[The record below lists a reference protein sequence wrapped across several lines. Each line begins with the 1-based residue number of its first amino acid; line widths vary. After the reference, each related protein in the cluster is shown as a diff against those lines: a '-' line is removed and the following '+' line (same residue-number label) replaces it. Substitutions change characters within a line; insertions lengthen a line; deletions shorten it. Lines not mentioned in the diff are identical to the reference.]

1 MVTMV
6 NLTGK
11 KQNKSLVTNIKK
23 RKKMTTGC
31 SGTLSLART
40 HIQTASKRLMYTDL
54 CVHQGAAI
62 TDRCEVHYRYNRSH
76 DPSLPTQT
84 SFLQRDSSREYL
96 KIQTKKERWEYKHL
110 CVQCDLRLLQMNA
123 NINFKFAVIIPS
135 SVPQK
140 LKNNLERRS
149 VCECAGK
156 LNSHPSALFCTLSQ
170 RKLQRQ
176 YSPQCTMASYSNP
189 LHLH

>member
-1 MVTMV
+1 MIYKDQNVEV
-6 NLTGK
+6 NALCHGNYGK
-11 KQNKSLVTNIKK
+11 SNWKKNESLVTNIKK

-84 SFLQRDSSREYL
+84 SFLRRDSSREYL
-96 KIQTKKERWEYKHL
+96 KIQTKKERDE
-110 CVQCDLRLLQMNA
+110 
-123 NINFKFAVIIPS
+123 NINTSAYSVI
-135 SVPQK
+135 
-140 LKNNLERRS
+140 
-149 VCECAGK
+149 
-156 LNSHPSALFCTLSQ
+156 
-170 RKLQRQ
+170 
-176 YSPQCTMASYSNP
+176 
-189 LHLH
+189 